1 MMARV
6 TLTLAALAV
15 LALAGPAIASA
26 DRVASATGV
35 TEVNGQPAFVDVVVA
50 VPPGKSDRAAT
61 DDALRQQGAR
71 PVGGGGQQSYAFS
84 GLRWDVLPVV
94 QSYNSTA
101 EPLSASSA
109 LQDTEATWSHVQG
122 SSYAIN
128 YGGSTSRCP
137 SLVQQCP
144 GPQAFDSHND
154 VGWQRLGGS
163 TLGVTW
169 YSTSIDEADMALN
182 YKFAW
187 SSGCTNVSGRYDVES
202 VFLHENGH
210 VAGLDHTNDPSTV
223 MYPSYQ
229 GARCALGAGDAA
241 GIAALY

>member
-1 MMARV
+1 MLARAI
-6 TLTLAALAV
+6 LTLAALMV
-15 LALAGPAIASA
+15 LALAGPAMASP
-26 DRVASATGV
+26 DRVVSATGAA
-35 TEVNGQPAFVDVVVA
+35 EVNGQRALVDVVVA

-71 PVGGGGQQSYAFS
+71 PVGGAAQQSYAFN
-84 GLRWDVLPVV
+84 GLFWDVLPVV
-94 QSYNSTA
+94 QNYNSGA
-101 EPLSASSA
+101 QPLSALTP
-109 LQDTEATWSHVQG
+109 LQHTQSTWSNVQG
-122 SSYAIN
+122 SSYRIN
-128 YGGSTSRCP
+128 YGGATTRCP

-187 SSGCTNVSGRYDVES
+187 SSGCTNVSGRYDVET

-210 VAGLDHTNDPSTV
+210 VAGLGHSSDPNAV

-229 GARCALGAGDAA
+229 TARCTLSADDRN